1 MSVFERV
8 ALGELMQGDIL
19 KLKTFV
25 SWAAA
30 DGNVRSE
37 AVEYG
42 IVLSRNCLAVR
53 SATILV
59 ARLKAMKVEAF
70 DELTKGELS
79 ADQLRRRLDQLRQGA
94 SSPDLLYLGTVPGHR
109 NKVRF
114 GVALD
119 AIMTVVVPDE
129 GESRQKWVEAH
140 RVARLCPDYRRQLH
154 LRFFAAV
161 GFEGFDDERSWCDDD
176 LLLLTAR
183 ARRDWQ
189 AAQMSISEVRTK
201 IGVAEAEPNSE
212 KKVAGLKSELARR
225 ESEAQMLAVQVRRYE
240 AACKDQGLG
249 DEP

>member
-1 MSVFERV
+1 M
-8 ALGELMQGDIL
+8 
-19 KLKTFV
+19 
-25 SWAAA
+25 
-30 DGNVRSE
+30 
-37 AVEYG
+37 
-42 IVLSRNCLAVR
+42 
-53 SATILV
+53 
-59 ARLKAMKVEAF
+59 
-70 DELTKGELS
+70 
-79 ADQLRRRLDQLRQGA
+79 
-94 SSPDLLYLGTVPGHR
+94 
-109 NKVRF
+109 
-114 GVALD
+114 
-119 AIMTVVVPDE
+119 
-129 GESRQKWVEAH
+129 
-140 RVARLCPDYRRQLH
+140 
-154 LRFFAAV
+154 